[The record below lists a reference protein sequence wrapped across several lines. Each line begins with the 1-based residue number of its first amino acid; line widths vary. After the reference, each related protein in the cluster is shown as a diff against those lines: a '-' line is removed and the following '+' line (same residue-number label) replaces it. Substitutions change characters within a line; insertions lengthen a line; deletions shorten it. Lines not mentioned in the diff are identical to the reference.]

1 MKYGLFS
8 LGFTDIF
15 LLILLI
21 ALIGAFVFLVS
32 ALINVFRKN
41 PIASNLDFKRSLLF
55 LAVALLFFL
64 LFGITL

>member
-1 MKYGLFS
+1 MELFS
-8 LGFTDIF
+8 LGFTAIF

-41 PIASNLDFKRSLLF
+41 PIASNLDF
-55 LAVALLFFL
+55 
-64 LFGITL
+64 

>member
-1 MKYGLFS
+1 MELFS

-15 LLILLI
+15 LLMLLI

-32 ALINVFRKN
+32 ALINIFRKN

>member
-1 MKYGLFS
+1 MELFS

>member
-1 MKYGLFS
+1 MELFS

-55 LAVALLFFL
+55 LAVALLFSL

>member
-1 MKYGLFS
+1 MELFS
-8 LGFTDIF
+8 LGFTAIF

-21 ALIGAFVFLVS
+21 ALIGAFVFLVF

>member
-1 MKYGLFS
+1 MELFS

-41 PIASNLDFKRSLLF
+41 PIASNLDIKRSLLF

>member
-1 MKYGLFS
+1 MALFS
-8 LGFTDIF
+8 LGFTAIF

-41 PIASNLDFKRSLLF
+41 PIACNLDFKRSLLF

>member
-1 MKYGLFS
+1 MELFS
-8 LGFTDIF
+8 LGFTAIF

>member
-1 MKYGLFS
+1 MELFS

-64 LFGITL
+64 LFGIPL

>member
-1 MKYGLFS
+1 MELFS

-55 LAVALLFFL
+55 LAVAVLFFL

>member
-1 MKYGLFS
+1 MALFS
-8 LGFTDIF
+8 LGFTAIF

>member
-1 MKYGLFS
+1 MELFS

-21 ALIGAFVFLVS
+21 ALIGAFIFLVS

>member
-1 MKYGLFS
+1 MELFS

-21 ALIGAFVFLVS
+21 ALIGAFVFLVF